1 MRFDKPRLV
10 HSIRVGAL
18 VALLAASCFG
28 ASHRNGPLL
37 LEDQT
42 ANLNDLYFFRSPE
55 SPDKVVLIMSLQ
67 GFQNPGNGPSYYKFS
82 DSVVYSFN
90 LDNAKLDGNATYQ
103 VRFKFDTQIRN
114 TNTILSYGSTLA
126 PITSIDSAGINLYQ
140 TYSVAVR
147 HPDGTTD
154 YFNSDASGHPLS
166 VAPPNIGPKTTPNYE
181 TNLGAKSVFT
191 LANGMRVFA
200 GPRDDGF
207 YFDSASTFD
216 LLNFHAP
223 APVLS
228 SAYDASKG
236 DAYPNQI
243 DHFAGYNISAIA
255 VEIPIKSITANGT
268 APTDPKDPAATV
280 GAWATTQRQ
289 IIEVRPSPQ
298 KPLYFGDYQ
307 QIDRVGNPLTV
318 EVFIPVY
325 LKDYW
330 NRSAPFNDAQFTPFF
345 ANPELANVLKAVYGL
360 SIPPAPRQDLLG
372 VFVPDLMRLNV
383 AVPPSASPSRL
394 GPLAGDNAGW
404 PNGRRVGD
412 DVVDVGLRALA
423 GVLVPGFNIAP
434 NNQLGDGINSNDVP
448 YLSRFP
454 FEGTPHAGYD
464 HTQRE
469 GTNGR
474 GSYPNATLTPESSQ

>member
-1 MRFDKPRLV
+1 MRFAKPTLAA
-10 HSIRVGAL
+10 GL
-18 VALLAASCFG
+18 VALLAASCFA

-42 ANLNDLYFFRSPE
+42 ANLNDMYFFRSPE
-55 SPDKVVLIMSLQ
+55 APDKAVLIMSAQ

-82 DSVVYSFN
+82 DSVVYGFN
-90 LDNAKLDGNATYQ
+90 INNARGLDGNADLQIQFAFST
-103 VRFKFDTQIRN
+103 RIRN

-126 PITSIDSAGINLYQ
+126 PITSIDSDGINLYQ
-140 TYSVAVR
+140 TYGVVVR
-147 HPDGTTD
+147 HSNGKTD
-154 YFNSDASGHPLS
+154 YFNTDVNGHPLS

-181 TNLGAKSVFT
+181 QNLGATSVFT

-207 YFDSASTFD
+207 YFDSAATFD

-223 APVLS
+223 APVLPGP
-228 SAYDASKG
+228 YDASQG
-236 DAYPNQI
+236 DPYPKQF

-255 VEIPIKSITANGT
+255 VEVPIAMLTANSQV
-268 APTDPKDPAATV
+268 PTDPKDPNATV

-289 IIEVRPSPQ
+289 LVEVRPSPD
-298 KPLYFGDYQ
+298 KPVYFGDYV

-318 EVFIPVY
+318 EVFIPVAM
-325 LKDYW
+325 KDYW
-330 NRSAPFNDAQFTPFF
+330 NRSAPANDAQFAPFF
-345 ANPELANVLKAVYGL
+345 ANPELVAVLKAVYGL
-360 SIPPAPRQDLLG
+360 NVPAAPRMDLLG
-372 VFVPDLMRLNV
+372 VFAPDLQRLNL

-434 NNQLGDGINSNDVP
+434 NNQLGDGVNSNDVP
-448 YLSRFP
+448 YLNRFP
-454 FEGTPHAGYD
+454 FLGTPHAGYD
-464 HTQRE
+464 HTQRD

-474 GSYPNATLTPESSQ
+474 GGYPGGQ